1 MSDAQ
6 AAEPPKSKFEN
17 RSLGIVGVI
26 RMDLEGKPRG
36 FPVPYK
42 GTVWLSAHEQA
53 LTANAPQNEAD
64 NPFVNGSLVLLVKSD
79 EVEHARP
86 IGDQQAPAAPAAPAE
101 SEQQLQGTPV
111 GPGGIVE
118 EPTPPAPPVNPADLP
133 PGGGAPGIT
142 TEKEPSE
149 PPAQEPARSA
159 VGTEEVKPETRMRP
173 SSSPAAAAN
182 PTGQTPPAAV
192 APPAAPAAPPKA
204 E

>member
-6 AAEPPKSKFEN
+6 LAGEPPKSKFEN
-17 RSLGIVGVI
+17 RSKGILGVI
-26 RMDLEGKPRG
+26 KLDLEGKAKG

-53 LTANAPQNEAD
+53 LTANAPRNEHD
-64 NPFVNGSLVLLVKSD
+64 NPFVNGNLVLLVKSD
-79 EVEHARP
+79 EIEYSRP
-86 IGDQQAPAAPAAPAE
+86 IGDQQEPGAPAPEPTAGEP
-101 SEQQLQGTPV
+101 LQGTPV

-118 EPTPPAPPVNPADLP
+118 EPAPAPVPADLP
-133 PGGGAPGIT
+133 PGGPGAAPVV
-142 TEKEPSE
+142 EKEPSE

-159 VGTEEVKPETRMRP
+159 VGTEEVEPQTRMRP

-192 APPAAPAAPPKA
+192 APPPAAPAAEPPK